1 MVLTLAGVVA
11 IVWLTATGRLG
22 LYVHPRYFVFTA
34 VTAVAAGVLAI
45 AAFALL
51 PRSDGDGG
59 HDHDHDGEEPRTRA
73 GKLWFGG
80 GAVVLTAAAF
90 VSLLLLPPSTLD
102 TASVQSNE
110 ISDTAGSLPDE
121 QTTELVGSDST
132 AFTVKEWAAL
142 LRQGVDEEYTSRNP
156 ADVSGFVIADD
167 ADPENVF
174 FVARHAI
181 TCCTVDAQPIGVP
194 VYQPDWAD
202 SLADGEWVR
211 VAGRFEPNQ
220 SATSLEPLVIVPTKV
235 EPIDEPA
242 DPYVY

>member
-11 IVWLTATGRLG
+11 ILWLTATGRLG

-34 VTAVAAGVLAI
+34 VAAVAAGVLAI
-45 AAFALL
+45 GAFALL
-51 PRSDGDGG
+51 PHTEADD
-59 HDHDHDGEEPRTRA
+59 DHDHDGEGPRTRA
-73 GKLWFGG
+73 GRLWFGI
-80 GAVVLTAAAF
+80 GAVVLTAATF
-90 VSLLLLPPSTLD
+90 VSMLLLPPSTLD

-132 AFTVKEWAAL
+132 SFTVKEWAAL
-142 LRQGVDEEYTSRNP
+142 LRQGVDEEYTAQNP

-167 ADPENVF
+167 ADPDNVF

-194 VYQPDWAD
+194 VYQPDWAE
-202 SLADGEWVR
+202 SLTDGEWVR

-220 SATSLEPLVIVPTKV
+220 SATSLEPLAIVPTAV